1 MNMKRNLKI
10 VTIGGGSSYTP
21 ELIEGFIKR
30 KDELPIKE
38 LWLVDIEAGREKLEI
53 VGNLAKRMV
62 KAAGLDWE
70 IHLTLDR
77 RKALK
82 DADFVSTQL
91 RVGLLDARIKDER
104 IPLSHG
110 IIGQET
116 NGAGGMFK
124 AFRTIPVI
132 LDIVEDMKELCPN
145 AWLVNFTNPSGMVTE
160 AVIRYGHWDKV
171 VGLCN
176 VPIMCSKIAAGA
188 LKEREEDLF
197 FRFGGLNHFHWHRVW
212 DKTGIEKTKD
222 VIEAAYTSPEGLVK
236 ALEGVKSP
244 INPNN
249 NPDEDA
255 EQKAGVQNIP
265 NIGFLPEQV
274 RNLGIIP
281 CMYHRYYYITDDM
294 LKEELEAFEKGE
306 TRAEVVKRTEA
317 ELFELY
323 KDPNLSIKPPQL
335 AKRGGAYYSD
345 AACELITSI
354 YNDKRSHMVV
364 STKNNGAISDLPD
377 DVVVEVSSIITS
389 NGPVPL
395 SWGFF
400 DSSSRGLLQHMK
412 DMELTT
418 IKAAVTGDYS
428 TALQAFTINPLVPSG
443 KIAHTI
449 LDEMLVAHKEYLPQ
463 FKERIEFLEGKTN

>member
-1 MNMKRNLKI
+1 MEKKLKI

-30 KDELPIKE
+30 KNELPIRE
-38 LWLVDIEAGREKLEI
+38 IWLVDIEAGKQKLEI

-77 RKALK
+77 REALK
-82 DADFVSTQL
+82 DADFVSTQF

-110 IIGQET
+110 VIGQET

-124 AFRTIPVI
+124 AFRTVPVI
-132 LDIVEDMKELCPN
+132 LNIVEDMKELCPN

-160 AVIRYGHWDKV
+160 AVMRYGHWNKV

-176 VPIMCSKIAAGA
+176 VPIMCRKIAAGA
-188 LKEREEDLF
+188 LEEKEENLF

-212 DKTGIEKTKD
+212 DKAGQERTKD
-222 VIEAAYTSPEGLVK
+222 VIEAVYTSPEGMANALKKAKDVK
-236 ALEGVKSP
+236 SSGEDDNQNAGVK
-244 INPNN
+244 
-249 NPDEDA
+249 
-255 EQKAGVQNIP
+255 NIP
-265 NIGFLPEQV
+265 NIGFLADQI

-294 LKEELEAFEKGE
+294 LKEELEAFKKGE
-306 TRAEVVKRTEA
+306 TRAEVVKRVEA

-323 KDPNLSIKPPQL
+323 KDPNLTIKPPQL
-335 AKRGGAYYSD
+335 ALRGGAYYSD

-354 YNDKRSHMVV
+354 YNDKRTNMVV
-364 STKNNGAISDLPD
+364 STRNNGAISDLPD
-377 DVVVEVSSIITS
+377 DVVVEVSSVITS

-395 SWGFF
+395 SWGSF
-400 DSSSRGLLQHMK
+400 DTSSRGMLQLMK

-428 TALQAFTINPLVPSG
+428 TALQAFTMNPLVPSG
-443 KIAHTI
+443 KIAQTI
-449 LDEMLVAHKEYLPQ
+449 LDEMLVAHKEHLPQ
-463 FKERIEFLEGKTN
+463 FKEFFLKKSLS